1 MIFDVLIMHVLIGI
15 NTPLRQH
22 PRIDVRFEL
31 QTPTPLKQHPRN
43 DISFELQTPTSANIN
58 SPSVEK
64 LLLNVTMQD
73 SFTLAHPS
81 LFQNQCFQAFV
92 CHVIY
97 SQTLCLFV
105 CTMTMFEIVYVLPLF
120 KTSLIAQES
129 IQVSYSWEHDL
140 LNSNVVLSKFF
151 KKMAYFNVKCHGCVY
166 IMNIHKY
173 VKEHFYR
180 RIMFTTFP
188 MTPQDFQI
196 LTMFPK
202 LFLYCSKVLI
212 TCEPCN
218 MHGFHHLCT

>member
-22 PRIDVRFEL
+22 PLIDVRFEL

-43 DISFELQTPTSANIN
+43 DISFELQTPTNANIN

-64 LLLNVTMQD
+64 LPLNVTMQN

-151 KKMAYFNVKCHGCVY
+151 KKMAYFNVKCHGYVY

-173 VKEHFYR
+173 VKRTFLSKNHVHNIPHDSSRFPN
-180 RIMFTTFP
+180 THNVPQTFP
-188 MTPQDFQI
+188 T
-196 LTMFPK
+196 
-202 LFLYCSKVLI
+202 CSSIDYV
-212 TCEPCN
+212 
-218 MHGFHHLCT
+218 